1 MFCATL
7 RKVNS
12 EQTFPL
18 SSLDA
23 LKKLQM
29 GAHYCFSS
37 EQFEALTG
45 RGTRVSASRAALHRL
60 HAQGLIKPLARGSGF
75 WLIVPPEHLDRGAP
89 PVLWWLHDYLTQKE
103 GAYQLALL
111 SAAQAHGSSHFA
123 VLETQVFVPVPRR
136 ALHVGPFRLRF
147 FGKQAVGQAP
157 TVILPTEKARIR
169 VSSVAT
175 TLIDLL
181 RHAPAIGGIE
191 RAALILQDLAP
202 KLVPEDIGESLEAA
216 GDVAA
221 AQRFGYLLDHY
232 GYSKSANR
240 VEKWLTPQR
249 TQRARLDTSSPAAG
263 CAVSRRWNI
272 APNTDLES
280 IA

>member
-1 MFCATL
+1 M
-7 RKVNS
+7 NS
-12 EQTFPL
+12 EQTSPL
-18 SSLDA
+18 SSLGA

-29 GAHYCFSS
+29 GAQYCFSS
-37 EQFEALTG
+37 QQFEALTG
-45 RGTRVSASRAALHRL
+45 RGTSVSASRAALHRL
-60 HAQGLIKPLARGSGF
+60 HAQRLIKPLARGSGF

-123 VLETQVFVPVPRR
+123 VLETQVFVPLPRR

-147 FGKQAVGQAP
+147 FCKQAVALAP
-157 TVILPTEKARIR
+157 TVTLPSEKTRVR

-202 KLVPEDIGESLEAA
+202 KLTPEDISESLEAA

-221 AQRFGYLLDHY
+221 AQRFGYLLDIY
-232 GYSKSANR
+232 GHSKSASR
-240 VEKWLTPQR
+240 VEKWLNPHRMQR
-249 TQRARLDTSSPAAG
+249 TRLDTSSPAAD
-263 CAVSRRWNI
+263 CQVSRRWNVVS
-272 APNTDLES
+272 NTNLES

>member
-1 MFCATL
+1 
-7 RKVNS
+7 
-12 EQTFPL
+12 
-18 SSLDA
+18 
-23 LKKLQM
+23 M

-45 RGTRVSASRAALHRL
+45 RGASVSASRAALHRL
-60 HAQGLIKPLARGSGF
+60 HSQGFIKPLARGAGF

-89 PVLWWLHDYLTQKE
+89 PVLWWLHDYLVQKE
-103 GAYQLALL
+103 DAYQLGLL

-123 VLETQVFVPVPRR
+123 VLETQVFVPAPRR
-136 ALHVGPFRLRF
+136 VLHVGPFRLRF
-147 FGKQAVGQAP
+147 FSKQAVAQAP
-157 TVILPTEKARIR
+157 TVTLSTEKTRVR

-202 KLVPEDIGESLEAA
+202 KLASDDISQSLEAA
-216 GDVAA
+216 SDVAA
-221 AQRFGYLLDHY
+221 AQRFGYLLDLY
-232 GYSKSANR
+232 GHSKPASR
-240 VEKWLTPQR
+240 VEKWLNPHRMQR
-249 TQRARLDTSSPAAG
+249 TRLDTSSPATD
-263 CAVSRRWNI
+263 CQLSQRWNVML
-272 APNTDLES
+272 NTNLES